1 MIILYFH
8 IQNQIK
14 IRSIMSENT
23 TNIDTDKLI
32 ELFFSCDEFCKYLD
46 GYLVSQQ
53 QQPVLPAR
61 MPQLSPSEILT
72 ILTYYH
78 LSGYKCFQYYYER
91 LVLGFMPTFFPKL
104 VSYNRFI
111 ELIIAILPHT
121 YLFAQ
126 FRTLSAQRSGLYI
139 IDSKKLP
146 VCHNLR
152 IASNKVFKDFA
163 ARGKSS
169 TGWFY
174 GFKIHLVINH
184 LGDIVN
190 FQLTAGNVADNNI
203 NVLNN
208 LLDNL
213 QGICLGDKGYL
224 TKFFE
229 QFYEK
234 GIKIVT
240 KIRSN
245 MKNKLMPL
253 RERLLLKKRNIIE
266 SVNDILMTVC
276 NIEHTRHRNPYN
288 ATAHIFASLI
298 AYSFLDNKPALIL
311 NKLIEA

>member
-1 MIILYFH
+1 
-8 IQNQIK
+8 
-14 IRSIMSENT
+14 MSENT
-23 TNIDTDKLI
+23 TNIDIDKLI
-32 ELFFSCDEFCKYLD
+32 EIFFNCDDFCKTLDHYLI
-46 GYLVSQQ
+46 SQNQ
-53 QQPVLPAR
+53 SPVLR
-61 MPQLSPSEILT
+61 TRVPQLSPSEIMT

-91 LVLGFMPTFFPKL
+91 LVAGFMPTFFPKL
-104 VSYNRFI
+104 VSYNRFT
-111 ELIIAILPHT
+111 ELIEKILPHM

-126 FRTLSAQRSGLYI
+126 FGALSAQRSGLYI

-152 IASNKVFKDFA
+152 IASNRVFKDVA

-174 GFKIHLVINH
+174 GLKIHLVINH
-184 LGDIVN
+184 LGDIVH

-203 NVLNN
+203 NVLNK
-208 LLDNL
+208 LLDKL
-213 QGICLGDKGYL
+213 KGICLGDKGYL

-253 RERLLLKKRNIIE
+253 QDRLLLNKRNIIE

-276 NIEHTRHRNPYN
+276 DIEHTRHRSPYN
-288 ATAHIFASLI
+288 AMAHIVASLV
-298 AYSFLDNKPALIL
+298 AYSFLDNKPSLIL
-311 NKLIEA
+311 SKLIGM